1 MLQYHSGNP
10 HTLLALLWIIQQLSV
25 GIIYIFASLDS
36 HKWLNIVLSKIQTH
50 SEIHRHLI

>member
-10 HTLLALLWIIQQLSV
+10 HTLLELLWIIQQLSM

-36 HKWLNIVLSKIQTH
+36 HK
-50 SEIHRHLI
+50 